1 MSDKPAT
8 RKDIDDVLN
17 VLKGFVQQTSE
28 QFGEVNDRF
37 DKMDDRFQKID
48 GRFETIDGR
57 LDKMDGRFEK
67 IDGRLDKMDNRFEML
82 TFNIDTRFNKIELE
96 IVDLKKTL
104 DHLMTTLDKFV
115 GRIDDY
121 ETEQTARD
129 SQFEKLLDW
138 ARKVSKKTGIPLE
151 NL

>member
-17 VLKGFVQQTSE
+17 VLKSFVQQTSE
-28 QFGEVNDRF
+28 QFSEVNDRF
-37 DKMDDRFQKID
+37 DKMDDRFEI
-48 GRFETIDGR
+48 
-57 LDKMDGRFEK
+57 
-67 IDGRLDKMDNRFEML
+67 L

-104 DHLMTTLDKFV
+104 DHFMTTLDKFV
-115 GRIDDY
+115 GRIDNY
-121 ETEQTARD
+121 ETEQAARD
-129 SQFEKLLDW
+129 SQFEKLLEW

>member
-8 RKDIDDVLN
+8 RKDI
-17 VLKGFVQQTSE
+17 
-28 QFGEVNDRF
+28 
-37 DKMDDRFQKID
+37 ID
-48 GRFETIDGR
+48 NLMVT
-57 LDKMDGRFEK
+57 LDKFTRRIDSHNANQSARDIRFEK